1 MIRKIPKNLH
11 IYNCT
16 TTNDICKGL
25 WIEYTI
31 KKAHIHSL
39 SKINYSF
46 VQKKKNVI
54 NKNIYNMTCVELY
67 RYSCLLKN
75 ENINNITIYNQIN
88 KRVEM
93 IYKFLTPSKIILL
106 IKLYLENINLNAYK
120 NTFNCLIETAIQK
133 LTQFNIEEIVKLY
146 SIIGNVENN
155 EMVVYLL
162 KYFNNHLIKHYTF
175 VDIKSFS
182 IILNAHAKLK
192 IKDMK
197 LINKFL
203 HIIIQN
209 NLSFDIINYSIFFNA
224 FYKLKIT
231 DNEYVTEIVNMFL
244 KEIDIFKKHQ
254 YNISLQIDQKDNNI
268 NDAFINYYP
277 HHICNILLYFS
288 IYDINKIDN
297 STNNLNLGN
306 DVKDYT
312 ANQNDGN
319 KNGKTESE
327 NPGTHCKNNGYI
339 SFLLDLLIKKKKL
352 IKCEEILM
360 ICQIFKSLKIKNDI
374 LINHIENELLKYF
387 NQYGKEKKYNHN
399 KNNNTKENNTG
410 IFSNDNNNALI
421 KILFDMCTFYND
433 ISIYTHSIQYFRYK
447 QKLDYYSSLLL
458 LYVYSEI
465 NLLNHDV
472 ITFLINIIKKN
483 YFYNF
488 SLENSFLL
496 IRSFYKILL
505 NNQNYYPYLNQ
516 QKEEGEGNAQ
526 NNDQPTIFNTSKQ
539 TEDITISKNNCYNN
553 SIDISLYL
561 KNIFYKIDN
570 LSDKVFKYLE
580 NELFDKKDKN
590 KIIYINEYNI
600 IFICKIL
607 YYCAF
612 LRRYAFLNKIIPFFI
627 NKENEITGFKNILN
641 ILYAYSY
648 IKKNLYH
655 INIHKLNIIQ
665 ANDEYIKNT
674 YIRYTN
680 DIGKIVDDYNFIINK
695 RNYNTQIKNIIYFY
709 FIQCKFNDYRYVNID
724 NIYQWIGS
732 SFLNIHLLS
741 ILLNISLAKELN
753 LITRCAKRIEE
764 NVVVNKP
771 IEKIDENIKNDNSI
785 DIKTHTHMNKEHTN
799 SDAII
804 VMKIDSLNFIK
815 MYHKIFTEINKLILN
830 CKNIYDITRIFN
842 SSFIILNYLEKLK
855 SEQKI
860 NDDDIKMERAIHIVL
875 KKIERNIIQNYNLY
889 DKEFIMLLTAICIY
903 NNNYY
908 YIPFALFFTYFN
920 KFVFKNYISYLI
932 LLSNDE
938 EIKYLSNECLFISGY
953 KDNNSDYHQSTHLNN
968 ISHSFKHKENIKFF
982 YNFHLSNIINKI
994 NIACN
999 TSQINKNIEVNNTI
1013 NDFSTF
1019 NTSQIISIYKLMV
1032 SNNELLAC
1040 NDFFKKIKD
1049 IYLESIENN
1058 FKILESLSL
1067 YDLNQLCL
1075 YILKKNAANL
1085 SLFKYTIKKNYEHIQ
1100 SKTDRLLKYDYII
1113 SILNISIKLKKY
1125 NLFIN
1130 NSIIIDI
1137 VLKNSNE
1144 FDTLQKIN
1152 YLLEYLVQI
1161 QEKNIYDNV
1170 TANDQLFQSFV
1181 KVYFNYFLN
1190 NRTID
1195 LNNVVYF
1202 LYLLKSFNQPE
1213 IFYYMFQVFYY
1224 KFFKLNKISISQKK
1238 KYQFSTS
1245 LNNPFYI
1252 IKNIYS
1258 LNHQDNVHDATTYLS
1273 NSPNDEYIIHLN
1285 NNTTNTDIN
1294 NIENVISSS
1303 KNKIGYPFERDIF
1316 SEKYTQLKG
1325 TTNDET
1331 PSNFNQSIGTNDG
1344 NSIQCKK
1351 NEASL
1356 NIEFIIKKIIES
1368 DEHDVIYINDHSFIT
1383 LYFLL
1388 NLNKNE
1394 KYIKHAE
1401 LYSFL
1406 FSIFKNNIYMINKEV
1421 AIQCL
1426 YIYLYSQINEQ
1437 LSGQLTEHCI
1447 YFENINNPF
1456 NDQIKYILNILI
1468 TFIHNL
1474 DIGSILKLAF
1484 FYINVFFNE
1493 HKHKKANYRINENIK
1508 IIFDHINKKKNLI
1521 EKNNILYE
1529 QVKKAEGIPYS

>member
-1 MIRKIPKNLH
+1 MIRKIPPKLH
-11 IYNCT
+11 ISNCIT
-16 TTNDICKGL
+16 INDICKGL
-25 WIEYTI
+25 WIEHMI
-31 KKAHIHSL
+31 KKTHIHSL

-46 VQKKKNVI
+46 VQKKKNII
-54 NKNIYNMTCVELY
+54 NKNIYNMTCAELY
-67 RYSCLLKN
+67 RYTCLLKN
-75 ENINNITIYNQIN
+75 ENINNITIYKQIN

-106 IKLYLENINLNAYK
+106 IKLYLENVNLNAYK

-133 LTQFNIEEIVKLY
+133 LTQFNLEEIVKLY

-162 KYFNNHLIKHYTF
+162 KYFNNHLINHYTF

-203 HIIIQN
+203 QIIIQN

-231 DNEYVTEIVNMFL
+231 DNEYVTQIVNMLL
-244 KEIDIFKKHQ
+244 KEIDNFKQHQ
-254 YNISLQIDQKDNNI
+254 HNTSLQNDQKNNNI
-268 NDAFINYYP
+268 NDIFVNYYP
-277 HHICNILLYFS
+277 HHICNILLYFN

-297 STNNLNLGN
+297 STNNLSLRNE
-306 DVKDYT
+306 
-312 ANQNDGN
+312 GN
-319 KNGKTESE
+319 KNVEIETEDP
-327 NPGTHCKNNGYI
+327 NTHCKNNGYI
-339 SFLLDLLIKKKKL
+339 SFLLDLLIKKKNL
-352 IKCEEILM
+352 IKYEEILM
-360 ICQIFKSLKIKNDI
+360 ICQIFKSLKIKNAI

-387 NQYGKEKKYNHN
+387 NQYAKEKKYNHN
-399 KNNNTKENNTG
+399 KDNNTKEYNIG
-410 IFSNDNNNALI
+410 LFPKDNNNALV

-433 ISIYTHSIQYFRYK
+433 INIYTHSILYFRYK

-483 YFYNF
+483 YFYNL

-516 QKEEGEGNAQ
+516 KKEESTKNTQLPEENTQ
-526 NNDQPTIFNTSKQ
+526 KNDQSTIFKTSKQ
-539 TEDITISKNNCYNN
+539 TEEITIPQNKGYNN
-553 SIDISLYL
+553 SINISLYL

-570 LSDKVFKYLE
+570 LSDKVFIYLE

-600 IFICKIL
+600 IFMCKIL

-612 LRRYAFLNKIIPFFI
+612 LRRYSFLNKIIPFFI
-627 NKENEITGFKNILN
+627 NKENEITDFKNILN

-648 IKKNLYH
+648 IKKNIYH
-655 INIHKLNIIQ
+655 INIHKLNLIQ
-665 ANDEYIKNT
+665 ANNEYIKNT
-674 YIRYTN
+674 YISYTN
-680 DIGKIVDDYNFIINK
+680 DIGKIVDNYNFIINK
-695 RNYNTQIKNIIYFY
+695 RNYNKQIKNIIYFY
-709 FIQCKFNDYRYVNID
+709 FIQCKFNDYRYINID
-724 NIYQWIGS
+724 NVYQWLDS

-753 LITRCAKRIEE
+753 LITRFHKRVEENDVENKAIEE
-764 NVVVNKP
+764 
-771 IEKIDENIKNDNSI
+771 IDENIKNDNSI
-785 DIKTHTHMNKEHTN
+785 DIAKHTHMNTEQTN
-799 SDAII
+799 SDDII
-804 VMKIDSLNFIK
+804 VMKIDRLHFVK

-855 SEQKI
+855 SEQKL
-860 NDDDIKMERAIHIVL
+860 NDDEIKIERNIHTVL

-889 DKEFIMLLTAICIY
+889 DKEFIILLAAICIY
-903 NNNYY
+903 NNNYS
-908 YIPFALFFTYFN
+908 YIPFALFYTYFN
-920 KFVFKNYISYLI
+920 KFVFKNNISYLI

-953 KDNNSDYHQSTHLNN
+953 KDNNSDSNQSTHLNN
-968 ISHSFKHKENIKFF
+968 ICHSFKNKENIEKF
-982 YNFHLSNIINKI
+982 YNFHLSNIISNI

-999 TSQINKNIEVNNTI
+999 NSQIDKNIEVNNTV
-1013 NDFSTF
+1013 NEFDTF
-1019 NTSQIISIYKLMV
+1019 NISQIISIYKLMV
-1032 SNNELLAC
+1032 SNNELLMC

-1049 IYLESIENN
+1049 NYFESIENN

-1075 YILKKNAANL
+1075 YILKKNASNL
-1085 SLFKYTIKKNYEHIQ
+1085 PLFKYTIKKNYEHIQ
-1100 SKTDRLLKYDYII
+1100 SKKDHLLKYDYII

-1130 NSIIIDI
+1130 NSIIIDMI
-1137 VLKNSNE
+1137 LKNSKE

-1152 YLLEYLVQI
+1152 SLLEYLVQI

-1170 TANDQLFQSFV
+1170 TANDQLFQYFTN
-1181 KVYFNYFLN
+1181 VYFNYFLN
-1190 NRTID
+1190 NRIID
-1195 LNNVVYF
+1195 LNNAVYF
-1202 LYLLKSFNQPE
+1202 LYLLTTFNKPE

-1224 KFFKLNKISISQKK
+1224 KFLKLNKILISQKK
-1238 KYQFSTS
+1238 KYQFPTS

-1258 LNHQDNVHDATTYLS
+1258 FNHQDSTHDPTTYLS
-1273 NSPNDEYIIHLN
+1273 NTQNDEYVIHLS
-1285 NNTTNTDIN
+1285 NNTINTDIN

-1303 KNKIGYPFERDIF
+1303 KNKLTHTDERDPF
-1316 SEKYTQLKG
+1316 TEKCTQLKREK
-1325 TTNDET
+1325 NYE
-1331 PSNFNQSIGTNDG
+1331 
-1344 NSIQCKK
+1344 NSTQCKQ
-1351 NEASL
+1351 NEDSL
-1356 NIEFIIKKIIES
+1356 NLKFVVQKIIEN
-1368 DEHDVIYINDHSFIT
+1368 DEHDVIYINDHSFVT

-1394 KYIKHAE
+1394 KCINHAE

-1437 LSGQLTEHCI
+1437 LTSQLTEQYI

-1493 HKHKKANYRINENIK
+1493 DKHKKTNYRINENIK